1 MHYHGSAALDMARD
15 ESLPLPPKIQCPK
28 MTTGVYGI
36 LLAGTVGIILGRRAL
51 ISQGSTVHPGIIDDD
66 FIEEIKIMAYVKR
79 DGI

>member
-1 MHYHGSAALDMARD
+1 
-15 ESLPLPPKIQCPK
+15 